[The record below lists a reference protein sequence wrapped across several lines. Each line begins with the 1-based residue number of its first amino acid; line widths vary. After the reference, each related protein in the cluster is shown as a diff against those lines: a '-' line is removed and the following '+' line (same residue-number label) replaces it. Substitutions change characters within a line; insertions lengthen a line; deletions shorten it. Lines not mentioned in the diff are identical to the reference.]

1 MDTLSI
7 GGETFWT
14 DCTVPVMRPSFLGR
28 PTPTVPDFARRYCAA
43 LSERMFALVRCG
55 RYLGGGPEGV
65 PAPIVAPTCEDEPR

>member
-1 MDTLSI
+1 MALSKKMKSEI
-7 GGETFWT
+7 
-14 DCTVPVMRPSFLGR
+14 FLMKAGDAMWEI
-28 PTPTVPDFARRYCAA
+28 VDIVDFARRYCAA